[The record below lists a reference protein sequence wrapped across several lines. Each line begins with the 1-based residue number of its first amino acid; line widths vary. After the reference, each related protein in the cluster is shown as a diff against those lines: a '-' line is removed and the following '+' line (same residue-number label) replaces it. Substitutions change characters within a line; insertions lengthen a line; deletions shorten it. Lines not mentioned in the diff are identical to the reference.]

1 MAERG
6 SKMNATMKK
15 KGLGRGLEALLGG
28 SSDITEAVRGEGL
41 PNVLRL
47 DAMQAGKY
55 QPRTR
60 MDEGALQELAASIRA
75 QGVMQPILVRSIGDD
90 RYEIIAGERR
100 FRAAKLAGLEEV
112 PVLVK
117 NVPDQAA
124 AAMAL
129 IENIQRE
136 DLNPLEEAQGI
147 QRLLDEFDFTHEQAA
162 ESVGRSRSAVSN
174 LLRLLNLAMPVQTM
188 LLAGDLDMGHAR
200 ALLAV
205 DAATQ
210 IQLANQVVNK
220 RMSVRETEKLV
231 SSTTREVPTTKA
243 RAANDGGRDT
253 RRLEEELSDL
263 LSANVKIK
271 MGGRGRGKLQIDFGD
286 LDALEGIL
294 GRLRTGVVN
303 GKQATTDNVSAA
315 QA

>member
-1 MAERG
+1 
-6 SKMNATMKK
+6 
-15 KGLGRGLEALLGG
+15 
-28 SSDITEAVRGEGL
+28 
-41 PNVLRL
+41 
-47 DAMQAGKY
+47 MQAGKY

-60 MDEGALQELAASIRA
+60 MDEGGLQELAASIRA
-75 QGVMQPILVRSIGDD
+75 QGLMQPILVRSIGPDQ
-90 RYEIIAGERR
+90 YEIIAGERR
-100 FRAAKLAGLEEV
+100 FRAARIAGLDEV

-147 QRLLDEFDFTHEQAA
+147 QRLLDEFNFTHEQAA

-174 LLRLLNLAMPVQTM
+174 LLRLLNLATPVQTM

-231 SSTTREVPTTKA
+231 TSTMTEVPATKA

-271 MGGRGRGKLQIDFGD
+271 LGGRGRGKVTIDFGD
-286 LDALEGIL
+286 LDSLEGIL
-294 GRLRTGVVN
+294 GRLRGSVD
-303 GKQATTDNVSAA
+303 TTRV
-315 QA
+315 

>member
-1 MAERG
+1 MSAV
-6 SKMNATMKK
+6 MKK
-15 KGLGRGLEALLGG
+15 KGLGRGLDALLGG
-28 SSDITEAVRGEGL
+28 SVDITEAVRGEGT
-41 PNVLRL
+41 PTVLSL
-47 DAMQAGKY
+47 DKLQAGKY

-75 QGVMQPILVRSIGDD
+75 QGLMQPILVRSVADQQ
-90 RYEIIAGERR
+90 YEIIAGERR
-100 FRAAKLAGLEEV
+100 FRAARLAGLEEV

-147 QRLLDEFDFTHEQAA
+147 QRLLDEFTFTHEQAA
-162 ESVGRSRSAVSN
+162 EAVGRSRSAVSN
-174 LLRLLNLAMPVQTM
+174 LLRLLNLATPVQTM

-210 IQLANQVVNK
+210 IQLANHVVN
-220 RMSVRETEKLV
+220 RRLSVRETERLV
-231 SSTTREVPTTKA
+231 AATLKQTPATKA
-243 RAANDGGRDT
+243 RPASDGGRDT
-253 RRLEEELSDL
+253 RRLEEELSDIL
-263 LSANVKIK
+263 AASVKIK
-271 MGGRGRGKLQIDFGD
+271 LGGRGRGKVTIDFGN

-294 GRLRTGVVN
+294 TKLRGSSVETP
-303 GKQATTDNVSAA
+303 TTAV
-315 QA
+315 

>member
-1 MAERG
+1 
-6 SKMNATMKK
+6 MNAVMKK
-15 KGLGRGLEALLGG
+15 KGLGRGLDALLGG
-28 SSDITEAVRGEGL
+28 SVDITEAVRGEGM
-41 PNVLRL
+41 PTVLAL
-47 DAMQAGKY
+47 DKLQAGKY

-75 QGVMQPILVRSIGDD
+75 QGLMQPILVRSVGDD
-90 RYEIIAGERR
+90 HYEIIAGERR
-100 FRAAKLAGLEEV
+100 FRAARLAGLDEV

-147 QRLLDEFDFTHEQAA
+147 QRLLDEFSFTHEQAA
-162 ESVGRSRSAVSN
+162 EAVGRSRSAVSN
-174 LLRLLNLAMPVQTM
+174 LLRLLNLASPVQTM

-200 ALLAV
+200 ALLSV

-210 IQLANQVVNK
+210 IQLANHVVN
-220 RMSVRETEKLV
+220 RRLSVRETERLV
-231 SSTTREVPTTKA
+231 ATTLKQTPAKA
-243 RAANDGGRDT
+243 RPASDGGRDT
-253 RRLEEELSDL
+253 RRLEDELSDL
-263 LSANVKIK
+263 LAASVKIK
-271 MGGRGRGKLQIDFGD
+271 VGGRGRGKVTIDFGN

-294 GRLRTGVVN
+294 TKLRGSIETP
-303 GKQATTDNVSAA
+303 TPAA
-315 QA
+315 